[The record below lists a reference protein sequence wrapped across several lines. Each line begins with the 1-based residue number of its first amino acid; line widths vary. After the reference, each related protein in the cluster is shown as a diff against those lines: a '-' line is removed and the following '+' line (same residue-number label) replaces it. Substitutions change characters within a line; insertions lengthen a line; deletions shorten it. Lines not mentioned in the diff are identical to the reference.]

1 MTKTKL
7 AVSALALLAVVVAL
21 VGFLPTTAEAG
32 SSSSFDPSFFVEP
45 NASLPNCG
53 TYNGL
58 ACTVGTRFRCQNA
71 PFEPGMCFCPSGI
84 YWCG

>member
-7 AVSALALLAVVVAL
+7 AVSAFALLAVVVAL
-21 VGFLPTTAEAG
+21 VGFLPGTAEAG
-32 SSSSFDPSFFVEP
+32 ASSTFDPSFFVEP

-53 TYNGL
+53 DFNGL
-58 ACTVGTRFRCQNA
+58 ACTSGTRFRCMNA
-71 PFEPGMCFCPSGI
+71 PLEPGMCFCVSGT